1 MLGAIINLVKLN
13 NPAEILLVEDRSS
26 DVELIREA
34 LEERYSHHRL
44 HVVRNGEEALA
55 FLHRQGKYERVPH
68 PDLIL
73 LDLNLPKLN
82 GHEVLAAIRADPQLK
97 LIPIVVLT
105 TSATPQDII
114 QSYELHANCC
124 ITKPADLDEFIEAIQ
139 LTIKFWLTV
148 VALPFMTDKDE

>member
-1 MLGAIINLVKLN
+1 MSIKFTRVS

-26 DVELIREA
+26 DVELMQEA
-34 LEERYSHHRL
+34 LHEFHMCHHL

-55 FLHRQGKYERVPH
+55 FLHQQGKYRNAPR

-82 GHEVLAAIRADPQLK
+82 GREVLAAIKADPKLK
-97 LIPIVVLT
+97 LLPVVVLT
-105 TSATPQDII
+105 TSTTAQDIL

-124 ITKPADLDEFIEAIQ
+124 ITKPADLDQFMEVVQA
-139 LTIKFWLTV
+139 TINFWLNF
-148 VALPFMTDKDE
+148 VALPVAVDEY